1 MLFTLESVNVGF
13 SSLIAAAM
21 SKLENSFLR
30 NASTLVREV
39 IVVDYKITVFTKNVK
54 LQANK
59 VQGAKRLILRHFLLS
74 KNNIFSKDQ
83 IHMTPVVQL
92 YWLRVVLGI
101 VAGAITALL
110 AALFGSAIDITTLV
124 NSVTVALLIY
134 FVTYYII
141 RGFYKNKIEKQSKIL
156 TTAIGMYFFSWLAF
170 FVLFYTV
177 YLVALGRA

>member
-1 MLFTLESVNVGF
+1 
-13 SSLIAAAM
+13 
-21 SKLENSFLR
+21 
-30 NASTLVREV
+30 
-39 IVVDYKITVFTKNVK
+39 
-54 LQANK
+54 
-59 VQGAKRLILRHFLLS
+59 
-74 KNNIFSKDQ
+74 
-83 IHMTPVVQL
+83 MTPVVQL

-110 AALFGSAIDITTLV
+110 AALFGDAIDITTLI
-124 NSVTVALLIY
+124 NSITVALLIY

-156 TTAIGMYFFSWLAF
+156 TTAIGMYFFSWLSF